1 MGNED
6 RMTEPRNRVVQVSRF
21 GGSEGL
27 EVVDAPLPT
36 AGRGEVRVRVLA
48 SGLEYTDV
56 VIRRHLYP
64 QTMRR
69 RPPFVLGYDVVGE
82 IDQLGED
89 VSGFQVG
96 DCVADMT
103 VLGSNAAYR
112 TLRASDLTRVPA
124 GVDAAEAAALILSWT
139 TAYQLLHRTARVQR
153 GQRVLV
159 QGAAG
164 AVGQAL
170 LVLGKLAGLELWGTA
185 RGKHAALLRE
195 LGATLIDYQREDFT
209 RVLPGGFDVVFDGIG
224 ENGFRRSFA
233 ALKPGGL
240 LCAYGYTAGVQPQR
254 RILNLLMWITR
265 VYLGRWLRS
274 WLPGGKR
281 IRVYSINLM
290 RARHPAWFR
299 EDLER
304 LFGLLATGAI
314 HPRVAERISFEEVAE
329 AHRRLEAG
337 GLEGKLVLCPDL
349 PSPRD
354 RVPPQRE
361 PGTLAVPPSPA
372 A

>member
-1 MGNED
+1 MI
-6 RMTEPRNRVVQVSRF
+6 EPRNSVVQLRGF
-21 GGSEGL
+21 GGPEEL
-27 EVVDAPLPT
+27 EVIDAPLPR

-48 SGLEYTDV
+48 SSVEYTDV

-69 RPPFVLGYDVVGE
+69 RTPFVLGYDIVGE
-82 IDQLGED
+82 IDQLGNG
-89 VSGFQVG
+89 VRGFQLG
-96 DCVADMT
+96 DRVADLT

-112 TLRASDLTRVPA
+112 TLGPSDLTRVPA

-139 TAYQLLHRTARVQR
+139 TAYQLLHRAARVQR
-153 GQRVLV
+153 GQRALV

-170 LVLGKLAGLELWGTA
+170 LVLGRLAGLELWGTA
-185 RGKHAALLRE
+185 RGAHAALIRE
-195 LGATLIDYQREDFT
+195 LGATPIDYQREDFT
-209 RVLPGGFDVVFDGIG
+209 GVLPGGFDVVFDGIG
-224 ENGFRRSFA
+224 EDGYRRSFT
-233 ALKPGGL
+233 ALKRRGL
-240 LCAYGYTAGVQPQR
+240 LCAYGYTASVQAKR
-254 RILNLLMWITR
+254 RMLTMLMWIAR
-265 VYLGRWLRS
+265 LYLWR

-281 IRVYSINLM
+281 ARFYSINVM

-314 HPRVAERISFEEVAE
+314 RPRVAERISFDEVAE

-349 PSPRD
+349 PPR
-354 RVPPQRE
+354 V
-361 PGTLAVPPSPA
+361 
-372 A
+372 